1 MTRVFVIC
9 GGLLG
14 LLGLSACGVGN
25 GVVLMGASMAT
36 LIHTDKTL
44 VDLAVSKYTE
54 KNCSILHT
62 ARNEEYCQAPELSER
77 EKVAYMASTMYCY
90 RTLGGV
96 NCYDR
101 PDYMASSQ
109 TQVVFSDT
117 LIKPLESTA
126 LANLSKTPIQGGMLG
141 GILAGAVLGGPA
153 GAVVGGALG
162 STLGDTPPTER
173 YYTNGPYY

>member
-1 MTRVFVIC
+1 MTRIFVIC
-9 GGLLG
+9 ACLI
-14 LLGLSACGVGN
+14 GLSACGG
-25 GVVLMGASMAT
+25 GTSVLLIGGSLTTLAYTKKT
-36 LIHTDKTL
+36 LIDH
-44 VDLAVSKYTE
+44 VVSNYTE

-96 NCYDR
+96 DCYDR

-109 TQVVFSDT
+109 THVIFSDT

-141 GILAGAVLGGPA
+141 GILGGAVLGGPV
-153 GAVVGGALG
+153 GAVVGGVVG
-162 STLGDTPPTER
+162 STLGDSPPTDIF
-173 YYTNGPYY
+173 